1 MQLQDASEPMME
13 AVQTMTPV
21 PLLDLKA
28 QYAALR
34 DEIHAAMDRVIESQ
48 YFILGPEVEALER
61 EVAAYS
67 HCQYGIGVSSGTD
80 ALLVALMAIDLQPG
94 DEVITTPYTFFAT
107 AGSIARLGGRPVF
120 VDIDPLT
127 YNIDP
132 AGIEAAITPRTKAIM
147 PVHLFGQMAD
157 MDPIMAIAERHN
169 LYVIED
175 AAQAIGAEY
184 KGRRAGS
191 IGHLGCFSF
200 FPSKNLGGF
209 GDGGMV
215 TTNDPDL
222 ADKVKLL
229 RSHGAR
235 PKYYHKV
242 VGGNFR
248 LDALQ
253 AAVLRVKLNYL
264 DEWTAARQRNA
275 ERYRQLFAAAGVDI
289 GLPYN
294 AGYGRHIYNQ
304 FVIRSE
310 RRDALMAHLKAHQIG
325 TEIYYPVPMH
335 LQECFADLGYQA
347 GDFPASERAAAET
360 LAIPVYPEL
369 EESAQR
375 AVVEIIQRFAGNF

>member
-1 MQLQDASEPMME
+1 
-13 AVQTMTPV
+13 MTAIEEKTIPV

-28 QYAALR
+28 QFATIESEVR
-34 DEIHAAMDRVIESQ
+34 AAMDRVLASQ
-48 YFILGPEVEALER
+48 HFILGPEVEALER

-67 HCQYGIGVSSGTD
+67 QCQYGIGVSSGTD
-80 ALLVALMAIDLQPG
+80 ALLVSLMAIDLQPG

-107 AGSIARLGGRPVF
+107 AGSIARLGAKPVF
-120 VDIDPLT
+120 VDIDPAT

-132 AGIEAAITPRTKAIM
+132 AGIEAVITPRTKAIL

-157 MDPIMAIAERHN
+157 MDPILAIAERHG

-191 IGHLGCFSF
+191 VGHLGCFSF

-215 TTNDPDL
+215 VTNDPGL
-222 ADKVKLL
+222 ADKVRLL
-229 RSHGAR
+229 RGHGAR

-253 AAVLRVKLNYL
+253 AAVLRVKLKYL

-275 ERYRQLFAAAGVDI
+275 ERYRRLFAEAGVDI
-289 GLPYN
+289 GLPHD

-304 FVIRSE
+304 FVIRSK
-310 RRDALMAHLKAHQIG
+310 RRDALMAHLKAQQIG
-325 TEIYYPVPMH
+325 TEIYYPVPLH
-335 LQECFADLGYQA
+335 LQECFAELGYRK
-347 GDFPASERAAAET
+347 GDFPASEQAAEET

-369 EESAQR
+369 ELTQIE
-375 AVVEIIQRFAGNF
+375 AVVASIQNFVRHVL